1 MNSSRCPHER
11 LHRAAKLKTGGS
23 KLCGDSSPDER
34 LCELLLATWY
44 ELIRSEKKKE
54 TPGVKLSKKNKP
66 YRMNKPIDEKIIYF
80 NPLELD
86 ILVTEKKRKQQYG
99 CSW

>member
-1 MNSSRCPHER
+1 
-11 LHRAAKLKTGGS
+11 
-23 KLCGDSSPDER
+23 
-34 LCELLLATWY
+34 
-44 ELIRSEKKKE
+44 
-54 TPGVKLSKKNKP
+54 
-66 YRMNKPIDEKIIYF
+66 MNKPIDEKIIYF